1 MCVVRKWGVFC
12 FLFALK
18 TKVRFENLD
27 QEIIYMWTPNWQ
39 SDSFSHRLTA
49 VCAVWFLLLV
59 PPSGDAYP
67 KAARLCWGEGRAG
80 LPQGGPTTWG
90 DPRLSGHRP
99 PCPSRAG
106 VVTGPADGP
115 VAVRRGKVTRTS
127 SSGAAGRDPG
137 WGCSGQRTL
146 PRAPVVWMREVLPV
160 RQHLM
165 YLVSK
170 VYLLHSPKLN

>member
-1 MCVVRKWGVFC
+1 MRVVRKRGVFC

-18 TKVRFENLD
+18 SKVRFENLD
-27 QEIIYMWTPNWQ
+27 HEIIYMWTRNWQ

-67 KAARLCWGEGRAG
+67 KAARLCWGEGRVG
-80 LPQGGPTTWG
+80 LPATWG
-90 DPRLSGHRP
+90 NPRLSGHCP
-99 PCPSRAG
+99 PCPSRTG

-127 SSGAAGRDPG
+127 SPGAAGRDPG
-137 WGCSGQRTL
+137 WRCSGQCTL
-146 PRAPVVWMREVLPV
+146 SRAPAVWMREVLPA